1 MTRQK
6 TNQILPNIFS
16 LERSWGVAVVQQPV
30 RLHDEA
36 SAYHLHH
43 WWWWWWRCRWH
54 QPWHRS
60 SGHPAASQDAPGTLL
75 RAQKQSRHWCGLYS
89 FWPEKQM
96 TKHVSGQAS
105 DNKRY
110 KQTRTTLTLWT
121 KVHLFSFEESD
132 AWLVGI
138 PPLLEVVHHHGWHGP
153 GEAAHWRLERQVTRA
168 DDGDV
173 EDTVFLLHSVGGLLK
188 LHAGN
193 WERGW

>member
-110 KQTRTTLTLWT
+110 TQTRTTLTLWLKST
-121 KVHLFSFEESD
+121 FSPLRKVMRDSSAFLLSSKSSITMADMVLVKQRTDDLKDRSPVRMMGMWRTLSFSF
-132 AWLVGI
+132 
-138 PPLLEVVHHHGWHGP
+138 
-153 GEAAHWRLERQVTRA
+153 
-168 DDGDV
+168 
-173 EDTVFLLHSVGGLLK
+173 TV
-188 LHAGN
+188 
-193 WERGW
+193 